1 MNAIAGGLRA
11 MFRPPAWVT
20 GGISTGDAEYLAALV
35 AEAQPEIVVEI
46 GVAAGTSSAALLF
59 ALDQLPDLP
68 GRRQLW
74 SVDIR
79 SACYFDRQ
87 HLTGAATLEMYPAP
101 RSVWILDVGCD
112 ARRLR
117 ASLRLGSVGLIFVD
131 GNHDHPWPLLDV
143 LHLAPYLK
151 PGAWIALHD
160 IALPRLFPQYQT
172 FGPTWLFERWPLLE
186 KRQGVDPDAQNT
198 GAIRLPA
205 DLRDLIPVALDLLQR
220 HPWETIPTR
229 ADVDLPDVFAP
240 VSAALKPRLRP

>member
-1 MNAIAGGLRA
+1 MNAIPGGLRG
-11 MFRPPAWVT
+11 MFRPPAWST
-20 GGISTGDAEYLAALV
+20 GGISTGDAEYLAVLV
-35 AEAQPEIVVEI
+35 AAAQPEIVVEI

-59 ALDQLPDLP
+59 ALDQLPGA
-68 GRRQLW
+68 GRLLI
-74 SVDIR
+74 SVDTR
-79 SACYFDRQ
+79 STCYFDRT
-87 HLTGAATLEMYPAP
+87 HPTGAAVAEMYPQHRTSWYCRTP
-101 RSVWILDVGCD
+101 CD
-112 ARRLR
+112 ARQI
-117 ASLRLGSVGLIFVD
+117 SGHVTTGSIGLIFVD

-172 FGPTWLFERWPLLE
+172 FGPMWLFERWPPLD
-186 KRQGVDPDAQNT
+186 KHQAVDPDAQNI

-205 DLRDLIPVALDLLQR
+205 DLRELIPVAVDLLQR